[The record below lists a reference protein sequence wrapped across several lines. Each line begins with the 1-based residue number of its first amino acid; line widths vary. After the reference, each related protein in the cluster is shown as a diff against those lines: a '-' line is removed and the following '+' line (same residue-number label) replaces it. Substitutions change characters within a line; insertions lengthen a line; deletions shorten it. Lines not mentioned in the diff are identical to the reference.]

1 MRIGLRFPSAL
12 WRHRD
17 LWWRLTV
24 REVIGRYRGSVLGWS
39 WSFLTPLLMLGVYT
53 FVFSEIFQAR
63 WGSLDDAGPLGF
75 AINLFAGMIAF
86 SLFGESANKAPELI
100 LNNSSYVTKLVFPL
114 EILAAVN
121 VAGAGFHALTS
132 LIVLAVFK
140 LLAVHSIPLT
150 FLWLPFVW
158 LPLLTGCLALSWLLS
173 ALGVFL
179 RDVGQVVNV
188 ATSML
193 MFMSAVFYPLSSL
206 PPRWQPILSI
216 NPLVLIIE
224 QTRRVTVAGLSPSL
238 AYVLVGTILG
248 LAACEISYRSFERA
262 RRGFADVL

>member
-1 MRIGLRFPSAL
+1 MALSFPSAL
-12 WRHRD
+12 WRNRE

-24 REVIGRYRGSVLGWS
+24 REVIGRYRGSMLGWG

-63 WGSLDDAGPLGF
+63 WGNLDDAGPLGF

-86 SLFGESANKAPELI
+86 NVFGESANKAPELI

-121 VAGAGFHALTS
+121 VAGASFHALTS
-132 LIVLAVFK
+132 LVVLAIFK

-150 FLWLPFVW
+150 LFWLPLVW

-206 PPRWQPILSI
+206 PPRWQPILAI

-224 QTRRVTVAGLSPSL
+224 QTRRVAVAGLTPSIT
-238 AYVLVGTILG
+238 YVLLGSVIG
-248 LAACEISYRSFERA
+248 LAACEISYRSFQRA

>member
-1 MRIGLRFPSAL
+1 MRFPTAL

-17 LWWRLTV
+17 LWWRLTA

-53 FVFSEIFQAR
+53 FVFSEIFQTR
-63 WGSLDDAGPLGF
+63 WGTLDDAGPLGF

-86 SLFGESANKAPELI
+86 NLFGESANKAPELI
-100 LNNSSYVTKLVFPL
+100 LNNSNYVTKLVFPL

-121 VAGAGFHALTS
+121 VASASFHALTS
-132 LIVLAVFK
+132 LVILAGFQ
-140 LLAVHSIPLT
+140 LLAVNSIPLT
-150 FLWLPFVW
+150 FLWLPLVW

-179 RDVGQVVNV
+179 RDVGQVVSV

-193 MFMSAVFYPLSSL
+193 MFLSAVFYPLNSL
-206 PPRWQPILSI
+206 PQRLQPVLAI

-224 QTRRVTVAGLSPSL
+224 QTRRVAVDGLSPS
-238 AYVLVGTILG
+238 ASYIVLGSVLG
-248 LAACEISYRSFERA
+248 LAACEMSYRSFQLA